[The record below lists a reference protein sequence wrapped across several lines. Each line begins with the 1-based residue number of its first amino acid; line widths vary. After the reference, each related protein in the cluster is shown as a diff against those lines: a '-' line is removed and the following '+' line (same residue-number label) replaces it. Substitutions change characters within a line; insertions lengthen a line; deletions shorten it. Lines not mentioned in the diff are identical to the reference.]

1 QVGRLIDI
9 ERIGTA
15 VPDVTEGTAAGALIT
30 HNHEGCRALTK
41 AFADVGA
48 RSFLANREH
57 IVLAKNP
64 LDIVETRSRRS
75 RFDTYPFWFLQAFGL
90 NDLDGQPGCFISRF
104 LFGSGIILSRAHS
117 RLARYDLLVRCGHML
132 PGNG

>member
-1 QVGRLIDI
+1 HFNTSIGGLLTHFAYAFGKMGGTAITQIVAVYRRNDDIGQAHGANTAGQVGRLIDI

-75 RFDTYPFWFLQAFGL
+75 
-90 NDLDGQPGCFISRF
+90 
-104 LFGSGIILSRAHS
+104 
-117 RLARYDLLVRCGHML
+117 
-132 PGNG
+132 